1 MDDERLVLEVEKYLE
16 LYDQSSRHYKDNSK
30 KDIAWRAIGLEI
42 GSSVGECKARWK
54 GLRDAFVKHRKKVQ
68 HLPSGSGAT
77 SQRDWRYSNLMSFL
91 VPFMPSRSTTGN
103 LEASEP
109 GQNTQDTQEE
119 EAQEQQEDAAP
130 PPRTERMAA
139 QHATAASRR
148 RHRSRSPSTLSVVAQ
163 MDRLNTRNQTK
174 AKMTILQVLDELET
188 SQESRPT
195 PYPVPYERHRICS
208 ELLDKILVYPLLSS
222 PLVDWVHPKPS
233 SSPRQPT
240 AQQKKG
246 SHPLSG
252 HNSLFC

>member
-1 MDDERLVLEVEKYLE
+1 MDDERLVVEVEKYVE
-16 LYDQSSRHYKDNSK
+16 LYDQSSRHYKDHSK
-30 KDIAWRAIGLEI
+30 KDIAWRAIALEI

-77 SQRDWRYSNLMSFL
+77 SQRDWKYSNLMSFL

-109 GQNTQDTQEE
+109 GQNTQEE
-119 EAQEQQEDAAP
+119 EAQEQQEDATP

-139 QHATAASRR
+139 QHATASRR

-163 MDRLNTRNQTK
+163 LDRLNTRNQTK
-174 AKMTILQVLDELET
+174 AKIAILQVLDDLET

-195 PYPVPYERHRICS
+195 PYAVPYERHSYIRTNYCEDLVHLSGIHPEILAVPLRICS
-208 ELLDKILVYPLLSS
+208 ELLD
-222 PLVDWVHPKPS
+222 
-233 SSPRQPT
+233 
-240 AQQKKG
+240 
-246 SHPLSG
+246 
-252 HNSLFC
+252 

>member
-1 MDDERLVLEVEKYLE
+1 MQPTLPHHL
-16 LYDQSSRHYKDNSK
+16 
-30 KDIAWRAIGLEI
+30 
-42 GSSVGECKARWK
+42 GECKARWK

-109 GQNTQDTQEE
+109 GQNSQDTQEE

-163 MDRLNTRNQTK
+163 MDRLNRRNQTK
-174 AKMTILQVLDELET
+174 AKMTILQVLDELEN

-195 PYPVPYERHRICS
+195 PYPVPYERHSGIHPEILAVPLRICS
-208 ELLDKILVYPLLSS
+208 ELLDKILQIGSTLINETISTGRGCGAS
-222 PLVDWVHPKPS
+222 QQR
-233 SSPRQPT
+233 PR
-240 AQQKKG
+240 
-246 SHPLSG
+246 SG
-252 HNSLFC
+252 VPRRCAIVP